1 MLVCPTFLQVMRF
14 VTKIKELRW
23 WTLMLNWKV
32 TADEA
37 DRLGEE
43 LQDVSAAG

>member
-1 MLVCPTFLQVMRF
+1 MCPTLLQVMDF
-14 VTKIKELRW
+14 VTRIKDSRW
-23 WTLMLNWKV
+23 WTLMLNWKA

-37 DRLGEE
+37 DHLGEE